1 MTPDE
6 FQRVKEIFQQ
16 AVERDKIER
25 AELLDRVCE
34 GDTRLRRW
42 VEELLASDESIGES
56 STIETGAE
64 SKRISAGMSQA
75 DWLPLFQVGAESTMP
90 GSHIGPYR
98 ILREIGEGGMGAV
111 YLAERADG
119 QYRKSVAIKI
129 VLPHLAAEGILRRFR
144 NERQVLAALDHPN
157 IARFLDGGAT
167 AEGLPYLIMDYVEGL
182 EIDIWCNK
190 RRLPLRD
197 RLKLFQSVCAA
208 VEYAHDNQVIHC
220 DIKPRNILVTPD
232 GTPKLLDFGI
242 AKVLDPEFSL
252 ESRQTTVGVRPMT
265 LEYASP
271 EQVRGERAGFGSDIY
286 ALGVVLFRLLT
297 GQHPYSFQTL
307 SIQQISRV
315 ICEQEPIRPS
325 AAVAPGAS
333 EACGESPTSLRRKLS
348 GDLDGIILKALRKEP
363 EYRYQ
368 SVGELS
374 ADIDRYLHD
383 LPVHARKR
391 NLSYRG
397 RKFIQRNAAITMVA
411 AVAAVIVLT
420 MVIVQDRFAK
430 PRTSSSIA
438 VLPLDNLS
446 GDREQEYLADGIT
459 DELIGDLARIPS
471 LQVISRTS
479 AMTFKNVRRRL
490 PEIARA
496 LGVQTIAEGSVL
508 RTGNRIKISMRLVDG
523 PKDRSFW
530 AGSYEGELDNL
541 LGLQT
546 KLAEAIAGEIN
557 VVLTAPDRVR
567 IFRQRRVNLD
577 AYDLYLKG
585 RHEYFSGYTQ
595 ASTDK
600 AIDYFRHALELDPGY
615 SPAYAALA
623 ECYWGLSSVY
633 YAPSDVMPKAK
644 RAALRAL
651 ELDESLAEA
660 HAMLAL
666 VRSTFEFSRAEAE
679 RGFKRAI
686 ELKSSDALVHLFYGI
701 HLVEVGSVDRAVT
714 EVEQAKALDPLSPFM
729 RGYVALPFYFAHRYD
744 EAIRRLQ
751 PVVDLYPNYHQ
762 PHSFLALAYE
772 QKGLWAQAA
781 KEMERAY
788 ELDQDQDGLAQLGHI
803 YAFSG
808 RTEEARKVL
817 RRLQEM
823 SQRRYVSA
831 YNLAVLYAGLGQKD
845 DAFNWLGKVED
856 DRSEWFAAV
865 NVDPRLE
872 SLHSDSRF
880 ANVLRSVGLGTGVQQ
895 R

>member
-16 AVERDKIER
+16 AVERDKIEQ
-25 AELLDRVCE
+25 AALLDRVCA
-34 GDTRLRRW
+34 GDNRLRRW
-42 VEELLASDESIGES
+42 VEELLASDEGIGQC
-56 STIETGAE
+56 STIESRTESDEIPAVVSQPDWLSLFRVRAE
-64 SKRISAGMSQA
+64 SSM
-75 DWLPLFQVGAESTMP
+75 T
-90 GSHIGPYR
+90 GSLIGPYR
-98 ILREIGEGGMGAV
+98 VLREIGQGGMGAV

-129 VLPHLAAEGILRRFR
+129 VLPHLAAEDILRRFR
-144 NERQVLAALDHPN
+144 NERQVLATLDHPN

-167 AEGLPYLIMDYVEGL
+167 AEGLPYLVMDYVEGL
-182 EIDIWCNK
+182 EIDLWCNK
-190 RRLPLRD
+190 HSLSLSD
-197 RLKLFQSVCAA
+197 RLTLFQSVCAA
-208 VEYAHDNQVIHC
+208 VLYAHDKQVIHC

-242 AKVLDPEFSL
+242 ARVLDPEFSL
-252 ESRQTTVGVRPMT
+252 ESSQTTMGVRPMT

-271 EQVRGERAGFGSDIY
+271 EQVRGERASRRSDIY

-297 GQHPYSFQTL
+297 GQYPYSFQNLT
-307 SIQQISRV
+307 IQQISRV

-325 AAVAPGAS
+325 TAVAASAS
-333 EACGESPTSLRRKLS
+333 EACGDSPTGLRRKLI
-348 GDLDGIILKALRKEP
+348 GDLDSIILKALHKEP

-368 SVGELS
+368 SAGELS
-374 ADIDRYLHD
+374 EDIHRYLQD
-383 LPVHARKR
+383 LPVQARKR
-391 NLSYRG
+391 DLSYRG
-397 RKFIQRNAAITMVA
+397 RKLVQRNAAFIMVA
-411 AVAAVIVLT
+411 AAAALIVLT
-420 MVIVQDRFAK
+420 MVMVKDRLMK
-430 PRTSSSIA
+430 PRTSLSIA

-479 AMTFKNVRRRL
+479 TMTFKNVRRRL

-523 PKDRSFW
+523 PKDQSFW
-530 AGSYEGELDNL
+530 AGSYEGELESL

-557 VVLTAPDRVR
+557 VVLTAPDRAR

-585 RHEYFSGYTQ
+585 RHQYFSGYTQ
-595 ASTDK
+595 ESTEK
-600 AIDYFRHALELDPGY
+600 AIAYFQHALDVDPGY
-615 SPAYAALA
+615 APAYAALA

-633 YAPSDVMPKAK
+633 YAPSDVMPKA
-644 RAALRAL
+644 RWAALRAL
-651 ELDESLAEA
+651 ELDDGLAEA

-666 VRSTFEFSRAEAE
+666 VRSSFEFSRAEAE

-701 HLVEVGSVDRAVT
+701 HLVEVGSVDRAVI
-714 EVEQAKALDPLSPFM
+714 EVEQAKALDPISPFM
-729 RGYVALPFYFAHRYD
+729 SGYAALPLYFAHRYD
-744 EAIRRLQ
+744 ETIRRLQ

-788 ELDQDQDGLAQLGHI
+788 ELDQDQEGLAQLGHI
-803 YAFSG
+803 YALSG

-817 RRLQEM
+817 RRLQEI

-831 YNLAVLYAGLGQKD
+831 YNIAVLYAGLDQKD
-845 DAFNWLGKVED
+845 DAFYWLRKVED

-872 SLHSDSRF
+872 SLHSDPRF
-880 ANVLRSVGLGTGVQQ
+880 ATVLSSVGLGT